1 MKCVDLRSML
11 FDRWADRKTRGDF
24 QMKLRIAAAL
34 GVGAAVLALPAV
46 TSAHFI
52 LMQPASAIVEN
63 QLGDP
68 QKLGP
73 CGGTSKDAGTP
84 TGAVTEVKGGEML
97 HVHVKETIYH
107 PGFFRIALSVMDRAE
122 LPGDPEDTT
131 KDVNGKPWS
140 DKGKVDP
147 SPKPPVLVDGIW
159 EHHERKP
166 AEEFETDVKIPNI
179 NCDHCSLQVIQFME
193 NHPVNPDGRFTY
205 HHCADLKVT
214 ANPKLPI
221 DMGWPGQSK
230 AKAKPKSKAK
240 T

>member
-1 MKCVDLRSML
+1 MRLR
-11 FDRWADRKTRGDF
+11 T
-24 QMKLRIAAAL
+24 AL
-34 GVGAAVLALPAV
+34 AFGAGAFVLAAPVAG
-46 TSAHFI
+46 SAHFI

-84 TGAVTEVKGGEML
+84 TSAMTEVKGGELL

-107 PGFFRIALSVMDRAE
+107 PGHFRIALSVLDRAE
-122 LPGDPEDTT
+122 LPVDPEDTV
-131 KDVNGKPWS
+131 KDGPNGKPWS
-140 DKGKVDP
+140 VSGKVDP
-147 SPKPPVLVDGIW
+147 DPKPPVLVDGLW

-166 AEEFETDVKIPNI
+166 AQEFETDVKIPNI

-193 NHPVNPDGRFTY
+193 QHPINPDGRFTY

-221 DMGWPGQSK
+221 DMGWPGQ
-230 AKAKPKSKAK
+230 AKPKGKGKKKS
-240 T
+240 